1 MFKIGE
7 INEFKVARKSDLG
20 YMLKDS
26 DSEVLLHFKE
36 ADKEYQVDDVIKVFV
51 YFDSK
56 GRPSATTNIP
66 NATLTTPGFCK
77 VVEVV
82 SNLGVFVDN
91 NTSKDVLIPLDYLPY
106 DKMMWP
112 DIDDTILLRLKQK
125 KNSFIAKP
133 LNRFEIIDLESK
145 KTYEKDDMVSGYV
158 IRPGIEGVGIV
169 TLDLAYIFVHK
180 THLRRVYRL
189 GEMVTPKII
198 MVKKDE
204 YNGSLIQ
211 NKEFMIDTDEEI
223 ILNYLRSHDG
233 VMSLSAKSSSDDV
246 LNTLKIS
253 RKAFKRALG
262 ALYKSHKVICEE
274 DRTILNKEI

>member
-7 INEFKVARKSDLG
+7 INELKVVRKSDLG

-36 ADKEYQVDDVIKVFV
+36 ADKEYAVDDTIKVFV

-56 GRPSATTNIP
+56 GRPSATTNMP
-66 NATLTTPGFCK
+66 NATLTTAGFCK

-91 NTSKDVLIPLDYLPY
+91 NTAKDVLIPLDYLHF

-112 DIDDTILLRLKQK
+112 DIDDTILLRLKLK
-125 KNSFIAKP
+125 KNSFVAKP
-133 LNRFEIIDLESK
+133 LNRFEIMDLEHK
-145 KTYEKDDMVSGYV
+145 KTYEKDDFVSGYV
-158 IRPGIEGVGIV
+158 IRPGVEGVGIV
-169 TLDLAYIFVHK
+169 STDLSYIFVHK

-189 GEMVTPKII
+189 GEAVTPKII

-233 VMSLSAKSSSDDV
+233 VMSLSAKSSSDEV

-262 ALYKSHKVICEE
+262 ALYKAHKVICED